1 MLVRNDEEYIIKND
15 SVVTLQG
22 KRNKKLKANNLYL
35 IGNGA
40 DGPYIKSIK
49 YITCIYLMLLTATES
64 CKSVKV
70 KAFILNDIF
79 YSSQSI
85 LSLIVI
91 INKLQPKEKKN
102 FLLLVFCLH
111 PKLDKLKCNRIHLR
125 LMLCNLNLKF
135 FFSNISFLFVL
146 FSIEFTLCKF
156 EGFQ

>member
-102 FLLLVFCLH
+102 FLLLSFAY
-111 PKLDKLKCNRIHLR
+111 IQ
-125 LMLCNLNLKF
+125 NLIN
-135 FFSNISFLFVL
+135 
-146 FSIEFTLCKF
+146 
-156 EGFQ
+156 